1 MSKKP
6 VFVTILSF
14 IFLVFIMLSDF
25 LGSLYITDGNIA
37 LSIVISSIIVICYF
51 FVIELLVSN
60 KEALF
65 KNKFKHYSLIFWLF
79 YSSLGLGSFYFMN
92 HFFNVEI
99 NCKDSVKQEALG
111 RLQMLQTISSEYETR
126 LNNDLNKFE
135 ISANLK
141 LSKYQNRPTNALRAE
156 LEAAPYY
163 ISSSTLSDPANMN
176 AFAISQVSLNGV
188 KSKFDAYTQMLTKNI
203 KNTDSIYRP
212 VFDNWRRLSL
222 ISSLNE
228 VDANLKQTK
237 DSINIKLA
245 ELPFNKDTLSVNV
258 ATTKIPLDSPSK
270 IKELYPNSNSLLSSM
285 IIVVIHIFL
294 LIPFFMQEIRVY
306 SSNKV
311 TSKTNN
317 TTNGPSSGGS
327 IEI

>member
-1 MSKKP
+1 M
-6 VFVTILSF
+6 
-14 IFLVFIMLSDF
+14 
-25 LGSLYITDGNIA
+25 
-37 LSIVISSIIVICYF
+37 
-51 FVIELLVSN
+51 
-60 KEALF
+60 
-65 KNKFKHYSLIFWLF
+65 
-79 YSSLGLGSFYFMN
+79 
-92 HFFNVEI
+92 
-99 NCKDSVKQEALG
+99 
-111 RLQMLQTISSEYETR
+111 
-126 LNNDLNKFE
+126 
-135 ISANLK
+135 K
-141 LSKYQNRPTNALRAE
+141 LSKYQNRPTNTLRAE

-228 VDANLKQTK
+228 VDAYLKQTK

-270 IKELYPNSNSLLSSM
+270 IKEL
-285 IIVVIHIFL
+285 
-294 LIPFFMQEIRVY
+294 
-306 SSNKV
+306 
-311 TSKTNN
+311 
-317 TTNGPSSGGS
+317 
-327 IEI
+327 